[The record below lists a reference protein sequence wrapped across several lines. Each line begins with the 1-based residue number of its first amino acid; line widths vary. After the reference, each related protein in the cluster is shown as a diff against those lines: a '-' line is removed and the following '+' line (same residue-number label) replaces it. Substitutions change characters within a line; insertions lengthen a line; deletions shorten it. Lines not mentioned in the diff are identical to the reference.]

1 MSQFK
6 RAFTRFLIGIP
17 RSIFPVLS
25 VGSWT
30 LIFRDGDVREV
41 LERDKDFGLRQI
53 NYENIARHIGP
64 FILGMDDGPEYQR
77 DAGILRG
84 IVRRD
89 DVDRIKAFTRRTCA
103 ELTGNFKG
111 EFNLVWEYTRRVPLL
126 LCGDY
131 FGVSGPNPEDMLR
144 WNRSIFWDVFLDL
157 KGKDEIRSAATQS
170 AREMN
175 AYLLN
180 LLESNKKVMNSG
192 GRLADNLFNRLL
204 ALQGTDQPHFD
215 DKAIC
220 GNIAGVYMGAIE
232 PISKA
237 VVNALGQI
245 YARPEI
251 LAKAKEAA
259 AREDVDTIA
268 GIAWEALR
276 FHPNAPALL
285 RYAERDQ
292 VIGGGDRKKRKIK
305 GGKKLLVMTQ
315 SAMFDPRSVDHPKK
329 FDPSRSF
336 DKYLYFGFGLHTCY
350 GNYINLIVIPEMIM
364 ALLKVAGLHPKG
376 KVVSEGPF
384 QDQWMFG
391 V

>member
-17 RSIFPVLS
+17 RSIFPVLN
-25 VGSWT
+25 VGQWT
-30 LIFRDGDVREV
+30 LVFRDSDVREI
-41 LERDKDFGLRQI
+41 LTRDKDFGLREI
-53 NYENIARHIGP
+53 NYDNIARHIGP

-84 IVRRD
+84 IIKRED
-89 DVDRIKAFTRRTCA
+89 GERIRSYIRKICA
-103 ELTGNFKG
+103 EQTSSLQG
-111 EFNLVWEYTRRVPLL
+111 EFNLVWEYTRRIPLL

-131 FGVSGPNPEDMLR
+131 FGVPGPNPKDMLR

-157 KGKDEIRSAATQS
+157 KGKEEVRAAATQS
-170 AREMN
+170 AKEMN
-175 AYLLN
+175 AYLKD
-180 LLESNKKVMNSG
+180 LLATNKKVMHSG

-204 ALQGTDQPHFD
+204 ALQSTEKPHFD
-215 DKAIC
+215 DDAIC

-245 YARPEI
+245 YARPQV
-251 LAKAKEAA
+251 LAQAKAAA
-259 AREDVDTIA
+259 AKDDVETVA

-285 RYAERDQ
+285 RYADKEHY
-292 VIGGGDRKKRKIK
+292 IGGGDRKKRKIK
-305 GGKKLLVMTQ
+305 AGKKLLVMTQ
-315 SAMFDPRSVDHPKK
+315 SAMFDPRVVKSPKK
-329 FDPSRSF
+329 FDSNRTF
-336 DKYLYFGFGLHTCY
+336 DRYLYFGFGLHTCY
-350 GNYINLIVIPEMIM
+350 GNYINLIVIPEMIL
-364 ALLKVAGLHPKG
+364 ALMKVEGLKPKG

-384 QDQWMFG
+384 QDHWKFG